1 MFELIKSGSKI
12 DFMGKMKFVA
22 MTSFILCLISVY
34 GILNKMNYGVDF
46 RGGAEVQA
54 RFAEKVDLESLRT
67 ALNVGG
73 LKGISVQTIG
83 EDKDNSVLIKAQ
95 ADDLQLNVIT
105 ENIARTLQTSFV
117 GNKVEIEKVDIV
129 GPKAGKELRYS
140 AILAMFWAII
150 SIMVYIAV
158 RFDFRYA
165 PGTMV
170 SIIHDLLLIGGILAF
185 TGMEFSL
192 QIVGALLAL
201 IGYSVNDTVVTYDRI
216 REYETKN
223 PDRKLID
230 NINDAVNDT
239 LSRTI
244 VTALATLI
252 VCLSMYFFGGG
263 AIKDFFFVL
272 SVGIILGTYSTV
284 YVAAGFVILSDK
296 LGKKFGPTKPPGTDI
311 GTGNGTGNDQETLPA

>member
-1 MFELIKSGSKI
+1 MFELIKVGTKI
-12 DFMGKMKFVA
+12 DFMGKMKYITFGSLV
-22 MTSFILCLISVY
+22 LCLISAY

-46 RGGAEVQA
+46 RGGAEVQVK
-54 RFAEKVDLESLRT
+54 FAQSENLENVRG
-67 ALNVGG
+67 ALDKAGF
-73 LKGISVQTIG
+73 KGVSVQTIG
-83 EDKDNSVLIKAQ
+83 DEKDNSVLIKVQ
-95 ADDLQLNVIT
+95 AEESELNQVTEGIT
-105 ENIARTLQTSFV
+105 KNLATAFT
-117 GNKVEIEKVDIV
+117 GNPASVEKVDIV
-129 GPKAGKELRYS
+129 GPKAGKELRSS
-140 AILAMFWAII
+140 AVQAMFWAIL
-150 SIMVYIAV
+150 SIMIYIAV

-201 IGYSVNDTVVTYDRI
+201 IGYSVNDTVVIYDRI

-223 PDRKLID
+223 PDKSLID

-244 VTALATLI
+244 VTALATFI
-252 VCLSMYFFGGG
+252 VCIAMYFLGGG

-272 SVGIILGTYSTV
+272 SVGVILGTYSTV
-284 YVAAGFVILSDK
+284 YVAAGFVVISDK
-296 LGKKFGPTKPPGTDI
+296 LSKKNRAHSFNEAKNIT
-311 GTGNGTGNDQETLPA
+311 N

>member
-1 MFELIKSGSKI
+1 MFELIKSGSKF
-12 DFMGKMKFVA
+12 DFMGKMKYITMGSLV
-22 MTSFILCLISVY
+22 LCIISLY

-54 RFAEKVDLESLRT
+54 RFAQNVSLDSLRT
-67 ALNVGG
+67 ALSVGG
-73 LKGISVQTIG
+73 FKGFSVQTIG
-83 EDKDNSVLIKAQ
+83 EEKDNSVLIKAQ
-95 ADDLQLNVIT
+95 AEEKELNVVT
-105 ENIARTLQTSFV
+105 ENIAKTLQTSFA
-117 GNKVEIEKVDIV
+117 GNTVEIEKVDIV
-129 GPKAGKELRYS
+129 GPKAGNELRNS
-140 AILAMFWAII
+140 AIKAMFWAIV

-223 PDRKLID
+223 PNRKLTD

-284 YVAAGFVILSDK
+284 YVAAGFVVLSDK
-296 LGKKFGPTKPPGTDI
+296 FSKKYGSKKA
-311 GTGNGTGNDQETLPA
+311 NGTEKLPA

>member
-1 MFELIKSGSKI
+1 MFELIKVGTKI
-12 DFMGKMKFVA
+12 DFMGKMKYITFG
-22 MTSFILCLISVY
+22 SLILCLISAY

-46 RGGAEVQA
+46 RGGAEVQVK
-54 RFAEKVDLESLRT
+54 FAQSENLEHVRG
-67 ALNVGG
+67 ALDKAGF
-73 LKGISVQTIG
+73 KGVSVQTIG
-83 EDKDNSVLIKAQ
+83 DEKDNSVLIKVQ
-95 ADDLQLNVIT
+95 AAESELNQVTEGIT
-105 ENIARTLQTSFV
+105 KNLATVFT
-117 GNKVEIEKVDIV
+117 GNPASVEKVDIV
-129 GPKAGKELRYS
+129 GPKAGKELRSS
-140 AILAMFWAII
+140 AVQAMFWAIL

-201 IGYSVNDTVVTYDRI
+201 IGYSVNDTVVIYDRI
-216 REYETKN
+216 REYENKN
-223 PDRKLID
+223 PDRSLID

-244 VTALATLI
+244 VTALATFI
-252 VCLSMYFFGGG
+252 VCIAMYFLGGG

-272 SVGIILGTYSTV
+272 SVGVILGTYSTV
-284 YVAAGFVILSDK
+284 YVAAGFVVFSDK
-296 LGKKFGPTKPPGTDI
+296 LSKKNRAQSFNEAKNIT
-311 GTGNGTGNDQETLPA
+311 N

>member
-1 MFELIKSGSKI
+1 MFELIKSGTRI
-12 DFMGKMKFVA
+12 DFMGKMKYITMGSLV
-22 MTSFILCLISVY
+22 LCLISLY
-34 GILNKMNYGVDF
+34 GIFNNMNYGVDF

-54 RFAEKVDLESLRT
+54 KFTQKVGLDDLRS
-67 ALNVGG
+67 ALNAGG
-73 LKGISVQTIG
+73 FKGVSVQTIG

-95 ADDLQLNVIT
+95 ADEKELNIVT
-105 ENIARTLQTSFV
+105 ENISKTLQTSFA
-117 GNKVEIEKVDIV
+117 GNTVEIEKVDIV
-129 GPKAGKELRYS
+129 GPKAGSELRNS
-140 AILAMFWAII
+140 AIKAMFWAIV

-185 TGMEFSL
+185 TGVEFSL

-216 REYETKN
+216 REYETKD
-223 PDRKLID
+223 PSRKLVD

-272 SVGIILGTYSTV
+272 SIGIILGTYSTV
-284 YVAAGFVILSDK
+284 YVAAGFVVLSDT
-296 LGKKFGPTKPPGTDI
+296 LSKKYGSKKTDGTTKIT
-311 GTGNGTGNDQETLPA
+311 A

>member
-1 MFELIKSGSKI
+1 MFELIKVGTKI
-12 DFMGKMKFVA
+12 DFMGKMKYITFGSLV
-22 MTSFILCLISVY
+22 LCLISAY

-46 RGGAEVQA
+46 RGGAEVQVK
-54 RFAEKVDLESLRT
+54 FAQSENLESVRG
-67 ALNVGG
+67 ALDKAGF
-73 LKGISVQTIG
+73 KGVSVQTIG
-83 EDKDNSVLIKAQ
+83 DEKDNSVLIKVQ
-95 ADDLQLNVIT
+95 AEESELNQVTEGIT
-105 ENIARTLQTSFV
+105 KNLATAFT
-117 GNKVEIEKVDIV
+117 GNPASVEKVDIV
-129 GPKAGKELRYS
+129 GPKAGKELRSS
-140 AILAMFWAII
+140 AVQAMFWAIL
-150 SIMVYIAV
+150 SIMIYIAV

-201 IGYSVNDTVVTYDRI
+201 IGYSVNDTVVIYDRI

-223 PDRKLID
+223 PEKSLID

-244 VTALATLI
+244 VTALATFI
-252 VCLSMYFFGGG
+252 VCIAMYFLGGG

-272 SVGIILGTYSTV
+272 SVGVILGTYSTV
-284 YVAAGFVILSDK
+284 YVAAGFVVLSDK
-296 LGKKFGPTKPPGTDI
+296 FSKKNRAHSFNEAKNIT
-311 GTGNGTGNDQETLPA
+311 N

>member
-1 MFELIKSGSKI
+1 MFELIKVGTKI
-12 DFMGKMKFVA
+12 DFMGKMKYITFGSLV
-22 MTSFILCLISVY
+22 LCLISAY

-46 RGGAEVQA
+46 RGGAEVQVK
-54 RFAEKVDLESLRT
+54 FAQSENLESVRG
-67 ALNVGG
+67 ALAKAGF
-73 LKGISVQTIG
+73 KGVSVQTIG
-83 EDKDNSVLIKAQ
+83 DEKDNSVLIKVQ
-95 ADDLQLNVIT
+95 AEESELNQVTEGIT
-105 ENIARTLQTSFV
+105 KNLATAFT
-117 GNKVEIEKVDIV
+117 GNPASVEKVDIV
-129 GPKAGKELRYS
+129 GPKAGKELRSS
-140 AILAMFWAII
+140 AVQAMFWAIL
-150 SIMVYIAV
+150 SIMIYIAV

-201 IGYSVNDTVVTYDRI
+201 IGYSVNDTVVIYDRI

-223 PDRKLID
+223 PDKSLID

-244 VTALATLI
+244 VTALATFI
-252 VCLSMYFFGGG
+252 VCIAMYFLGGG

-272 SVGIILGTYSTV
+272 SVGVILGTYSTV
-284 YVAAGFVILSDK
+284 YVAAGFVVFSDK
-296 LGKKFGPTKPPGTDI
+296 LSKKNRAHSFNEAKNIT
-311 GTGNGTGNDQETLPA
+311 N

>member
-1 MFELIKSGSKI
+1 MFELIKVGTKI
-12 DFMGKMKFVA
+12 DFMGKMKYITFGSFV
-22 MTSFILCLISVY
+22 LCLISAY

-46 RGGAEVQA
+46 RGGAEVQVK
-54 RFAEKVDLESLRT
+54 FAQSENLESVRG
-67 ALNVGG
+67 ALAKAGF
-73 LKGISVQTIG
+73 KGVSVQTIG
-83 EDKDNSVLIKAQ
+83 DEKDNSVLIKVQ
-95 ADDLQLNVIT
+95 AEESELNQVTEGIT
-105 ENIARTLQTSFV
+105 KNLATAFT
-117 GNKVEIEKVDIV
+117 GNPASVEKVDIV
-129 GPKAGKELRYS
+129 GPKAGKELRSS
-140 AILAMFWAII
+140 AVQAMFWAIL
-150 SIMVYIAV
+150 SIMIYIAV

-201 IGYSVNDTVVTYDRI
+201 IGYSVNDTVVIYDRI

-223 PDRKLID
+223 PDKSLID

-244 VTALATLI
+244 VTALATFI
-252 VCLSMYFFGGG
+252 VCIAMYFLGGG

-272 SVGIILGTYSTV
+272 SVGVILGTYSTV
-284 YVAAGFVILSDK
+284 YVAAGFVVFSDK
-296 LGKKFGPTKPPGTDI
+296 LSKKNRAHSFNEAKNIT
-311 GTGNGTGNDQETLPA
+311 N